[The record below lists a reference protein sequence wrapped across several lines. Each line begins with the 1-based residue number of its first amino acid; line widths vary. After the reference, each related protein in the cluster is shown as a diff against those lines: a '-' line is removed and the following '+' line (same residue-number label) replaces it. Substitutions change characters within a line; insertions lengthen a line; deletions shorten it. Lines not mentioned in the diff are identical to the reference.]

1 MSGLKIRKGDRVRVL
16 TGKDR
21 GKEGTISRVLPDRNK
36 VIVDGVNVAKRHTK
50 ARGDATNPGGIIQK
64 DMPIPVPNVAL
75 ICSDCGPTRV
85 GYKFEDGVK
94 ILICRKCGSAV

>member
-1 MSGLKIRKGDRVRVL
+1 
-16 TGKDR
+16 
-21 GKEGTISRVLPDRNK
+21 
-36 VIVDGVNVAKRHTK
+36 VNVAKRHTK

-94 ILICRKCGSAV
+94 IRICRKCGSAV